1 MKTKSTGIW
10 LIIAVLLFAAIWL
23 VQRLGRGG
31 QAATSGLLPELHAAS
46 VTGVEIIP
54 LGALAIDA
62 QLTNG
67 VWQLEKPFVYP
78 ARAAAIEDLIS
89 RLENLAPAARLSAV
103 EIGADKNADA
113 EYGFDNPQYS
123 LQISAGEQQWQLR
136 VGKKTAPGDQV
147 FVRVVGVDGAFVT
160 DANWLQLL
168 PADASAWRDTS
179 LFTGLTGLDLI
190 EITNGVK
197 AIELQRDPTNHL
209 WRMTR
214 PLDARADNEKIT
226 TALEQLRATQ
236 ITGFVND
243 DPKAD
248 LTAYGLQPAN
258 LALWLGNETN
268 LSAAIQLGKAV
279 PENPLLVYA
288 HRAGWNS
295 IVTVTNDQFATWR
308 GAVNDFRDPHL
319 LEITSPVAQIS
330 VGGPNPF
337 TLKAGASNN
346 WQIAGQ
352 TFAVDLASV
361 GDLVR
366 FIAGW
371 RVKEFVKDNNTPT
384 DLQGFGLGDPSA
396 TNQLTL
402 YQTAGDTNQT
412 ITQILFGNTDTNL
425 NLVYVKRADE
435 NSVYGLG
442 LEDYKRLK
450 DEEFAWAFRDR
461 KIWDFSETN
470 VVQITLHQNGKTRTL
485 LRQGVNLWTLG
496 AASQGMINPPAL
508 EETAHRL
515 GQLTAVGW
523 LGPNFPVSEAGF
535 NPGNLQITIE
545 LKSGEKLS
553 VEFGL
558 EVPRANTALA
568 AVTLDNE
575 RWAFVFPPVVYQ
587 FVATYLTIPQ
597 DAP

>member
-1 MKTKSTGIW
+1 MKIKSTTIW
-10 LIIAVLLFAAIWL
+10 LITAVLLFAAVWL
-23 VQRLGRGG
+23 VHRHGRGG
-31 QAATSGLLPELHAAS
+31 QSTASGLLPGLRAAS
-46 VTGVEIIP
+46 VTGIEIIP
-54 LGALAIDA
+54 GGALAIEA

-78 ARAAAIEDLIS
+78 ARAAAIEDLLS
-89 RLENLAPAARLSAV
+89 LLENLSPATRLSAA

-147 FVRVVGVDGAFVT
+147 FVRVVGADGAFVT

-168 PADASAWRDTS
+168 PPDAAAWRDTS
-179 LFTGLTGLDLI
+179 LITGLTGLDLI

-214 PLDARADNEKIT
+214 PLNARADNERIT
-226 TALEQLRATQ
+226 IALEQLRATQ
-236 ITGFVND
+236 ITGFVSD

-248 LTAYGLQPAN
+248 LSVYGLLPAN
-258 LALWLGNETN
+258 MALWLGNETN

-279 PENPLLVYA
+279 PENPMLVYA
-288 HRAGWNS
+288 RRASWNS

-319 LEITSPVAQIS
+319 LEITSPVSQIS

-337 TLKAGASNN
+337 TLKAGGSNA
-346 WQIAGQ
+346 WQIVGQ
-352 TFAVDLASV
+352 PFPVDMANV
-361 GDLVR
+361 ADFVR

-371 RVKEFVKDNNTPT
+371 RVKEFVKDNNTAT
-384 DLQGFGLGDPSA
+384 DLQGFGLGDPAA

-402 YQTAGDTNQT
+402 YEAAGDTNQT

-442 LEDYKRLK
+442 LDDYSLLK
-450 DEEFAWAFRDR
+450 VDENAWAFRDR

-470 VVQITLHQNGKTRTL
+470 VVQITLHQNGKTRIL
-485 LRQGVNLWTLG
+485 LRQGVNLWSLG
-496 AASQGMINPPAL
+496 TGSQGIINPPAL

-515 GQLTAVGW
+515 GQLTALGW
-523 LGPNFPVSEAGF
+523 LGRNFPASEGGF

-545 LKSGEKLS
+545 LKSGEKRS
-553 VEFGL
+553 VEFGTEL
-558 EVPRANTALA
+558 PRANTALA
-568 AVTLDNE
+568 AVALGDE

>member
-1 MKTKSTGIW
+1 MKTKSTAVW

-23 VQRLGRGG
+23 VHRYGRGG
-31 QAATSGLLPELHAAS
+31 QTTASGLLPGLHAAS
-46 VTGVEIIP
+46 VIGIEIIP
-54 LGALAIDA
+54 GGALAIEA
-62 QLTNG
+62 QFTNG
-67 VWQLEKPFVYP
+67 VWQLEKPFLYP
-78 ARAAAIEDLIS
+78 ARAAAIEDLLS
-89 RLENLAPAARLSAV
+89 RLENLSPATRLSAA

-147 FVRVVGVDGAFVT
+147 FVRVVGADGAFVT

-168 PADASAWRDTS
+168 PTDATAWRDTS
-179 LFTGLTGLDLI
+179 LITGLTGLDLI

-214 PLDARADNEKIT
+214 PLNARADNEKIT
-226 TALEQLRATQ
+226 TTLEQLRATQ

-248 LTAYGLQPAN
+248 LSVYGLQPAN

-279 PENPLLVYA
+279 PENPVLVYA
-288 HRAGWNS
+288 RRASWNS
-295 IVTVTNDQFATWR
+295 IVSVTNDLFATWR
-308 GAVNDFRDPHL
+308 GTVNDFRDPHL
-319 LEITSPVAQIS
+319 LEITSPVSQIS

-337 TLKAGASNN
+337 TLKAGGSNT
-346 WQIAGQ
+346 WQIEGQ
-352 TFAVDLASV
+352 AFPVDLANV
-361 GDLVR
+361 GDFVR

-371 RVKEFVKDNNTPT
+371 RVKEFVKDNNTAT
-384 DLQGFGLGDPSA
+384 DLQGFGLGNPSA

-402 YQTAGDTNQT
+402 YEAAGDTNQT

-442 LEDYKRLK
+442 LEDYNHLK
-450 DEEFAWAFRDR
+450 DEEYAWSFRDR

-496 AASQGMINPPAL
+496 ADSQGMIDPPAL

-515 GQLTAVGW
+515 GQLTALGW
-523 LGPNFPVSEAGF
+523 LDRNFPASEFGF
-535 NPGNLQITIE
+535 NPRNLQITIE
-545 LKSGEKLS
+545 LKSGEKRS
-553 VEFGL
+553 VEFGTEL
-558 EVPRANTALA
+558 PRANTALA

-575 RWAFVFPPVVYQ
+575 RWPFVFPPVVYQ

>member
-23 VQRLGRGG
+23 IHRHGRGG
-31 QAATSGLLPELHAAS
+31 QATASGLLPGLRAAS
-46 VTGVEIIP
+46 VTSIEIIP
-54 LGALAIDA
+54 GGALAIDA

-78 ARAAAIEDLIS
+78 ARAAAIQDLLS
-89 RLENLAPAARLSAV
+89 GLENLAPATRLSAA

-123 LQISAGEQQWQLR
+123 LQISAGEHQWQLR

-147 FVRVVGVDGAFVT
+147 FVRVVGADGAFVT

-168 PADASAWRDTS
+168 PPDATAWRDTS
-179 LFTGLTGLDLI
+179 LIAGLTGLDLI

-214 PLDARADNEKIT
+214 PLNARADNERIT
-226 TALEQLRATQ
+226 TDLEQLRATQ

-248 LTAYGLQPAN
+248 LSVYGLQPAN

-279 PENPLLVYA
+279 PENPVLVYA
-288 HRAGWNS
+288 RRASWNS
-295 IVTVTNDQFATWR
+295 IVTVTNDQFAPWR

-319 LEITSPVAQIS
+319 LELTSPVSQIS

-337 TLKAGASNN
+337 TLKAGGSNT
-346 WQIAGQ
+346 WQIVGQ
-352 TFAVDLASV
+352 SFPVDMANV
-361 GDLVR
+361 ADFVR

-371 RVKEFVKDNNTPT
+371 RVKEFVKDNNTAT

-402 YQTAGDTNQT
+402 SEAAGDTNQT
-412 ITQILFGNTDTNL
+412 ITQFLFGNTNAS
-425 NLVYVKRADE
+425 LVYVKRADE

-442 LEDYKRLK
+442 LEDYNQLK
-450 DEEFAWAFRDR
+450 QEENAWAFRER

-470 VVQITLHQNGKTRTL
+470 VVQITLHQNGKTRIL
-485 LRQGVNLWTLG
+485 LRQGVNMWALG
-496 AASQGMINPPAL
+496 TGSQGVIDPPAL

-515 GQLTAVGW
+515 GQLTALGW
-523 LGPNFPVSEAGF
+523 LGRNPPASEGGF

-545 LKSGEKLS
+545 LKSGEKRS
-553 VEFGL
+553 VEFGM
-558 EVPRANTALA
+558 EIPRANTALA
-568 AVTLDNE
+568 AVTLDDE